1 MLTASQSQSS
11 ALGARRRKVEESDAG
26 AIYRFILLVAR
37 LRQENLLS
45 AIEEEDWG
53 EIAAKVLARARLPAA
68 I

>member
-1 MLTASQSQSS
+1 MLTASQSQLS

-26 AIYRFILLVAR
+26 AIYRFILAR

-53 EIAAKVLARARLPAA
+53 EIAAKVVARARLPAV